1 MSQLGGAAIPFGRKQ
16 TPPAESDEYVMWDA
30 AYVLG
35 SLSSAERR
43 EFEAHMRTCKPC
55 RDAVAEISGMP
66 ALLSRLDSD
75 EVAQIDELGQA
86 ASAPPPL
93 RPELLTSL
101 LKKVTWRRRR
111 SRVLTWAVA
120 AAAAAVLVVGVFVAW
135 RSNPAMPSPEQP
147 RASASALLMT
157 PVATPSELS
166 ATITLNSHRWGTQI
180 EMTCTYGAESKTA
193 DSDETGD
200 KLAMVVVGRD
210 GSQTQLATWV
220 ALAGVSA
227 APVGSTSMTLD
238 QIAAVRVVS
247 VDNGKVLLQRTL

>member
-75 EVAQIDELGQA
+75 DVAQIDELGQA

-101 LKKVTWRRRR
+101 LKRVTWQRRR

-135 RSNPAMPSPEQP
+135 RSNPAIPSPERPPQ
-147 RASASALLMT
+147 ASASALLMT
-157 PVATPSELS
+157 P
-166 ATITLNSHRWGTQI
+166 
-180 EMTCTYGAESKTA
+180 
-193 DSDETGD
+193 
-200 KLAMVVVGRD
+200 
-210 GSQTQLATWV
+210 
-220 ALAGVSA
+220 
-227 APVGSTSMTLD
+227 
-238 QIAAVRVVS
+238 
-247 VDNGKVLLQRTL
+247 